1 MEEPP
6 TTGHLQTLLEW
17 MHADE
22 ILVYAS
28 DFPHWDW
35 DEPTTVLP
43 KLPEPMRQRIFADN
57 ARALYARRG
66 L

>member
-1 MEEPP
+1 
-6 TTGHLQTLLEW
+6 
-17 MHADE
+17 MHGEE

-43 KLPEPMRQRIFADN
+43 GIGKAVRRRIFADN
-57 ARALYARRG
+57 AAALYALRD